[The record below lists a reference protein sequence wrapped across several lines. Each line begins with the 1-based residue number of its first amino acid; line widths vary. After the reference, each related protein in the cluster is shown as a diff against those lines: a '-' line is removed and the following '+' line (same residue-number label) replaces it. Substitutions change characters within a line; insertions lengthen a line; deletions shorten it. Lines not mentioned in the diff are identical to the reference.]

1 MLAKIPVLF
10 ILSLI
15 ISSSICQKCETSGS
29 SPKIDGCFTILL
41 PNEYCCFHSENETCV
56 SVEKGKLK
64 DASSKNI
71 ICQFSEE
78 NFGKY
83 EFDQYHPKQ
92 DFDDDLGF
100 QACGKYNPKNRND
113 CTDYS
118 EISNSCCYFKNS
130 KGQKACF
137 HIGKKYIGDFKEKST
152 NINGFSVT
160 YECKSFNLLFNL
172 YSILLIILLL

>member
-1 MLAKIPVLF
+1 MLAKIYVLF

-15 ISSSICQKCETSGS
+15 ISFSICTECES
-29 SPKIDGCFTILL
+29 SSSEYHACFDNLL
-41 PNEYCCFHSENETCV
+41 PNEYCCFHSVNGSCI

-71 ICQFSEE
+71 ICQISED

-83 EFDQYHPKQ
+83 EFEQYHPKQ
-92 DFDDDLGF
+92 DFDDLGF
-100 QACGKYNPKNRND
+100 QACGKFNPKKRND

-137 HIGKKYIGDFKEKST
+137 HIGRKYIGDFKEKST

-160 YECKSFNLLFNL
+160 YEFKSFNLLFNL